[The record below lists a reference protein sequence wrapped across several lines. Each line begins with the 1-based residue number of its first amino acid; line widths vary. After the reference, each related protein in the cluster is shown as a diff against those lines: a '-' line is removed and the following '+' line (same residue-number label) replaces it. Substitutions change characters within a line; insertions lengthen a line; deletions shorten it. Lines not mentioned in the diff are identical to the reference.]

1 MKIGLIIVVT
11 NMLNMLN
18 MINIVQPT
26 WKFDGISLILIYVD
40 GSSWTLMA
48 SKCFNHQNPSK
59 SIKIYENPLFH
70 GVNFFSKTSNLQ
82 KYQQLLELLQKL
94 SLQVTR
100 ARTATAQR
108 DKRGMERSQAMVP
121 CCEGG
126 KFKVKIW

>member
-70 GVNFFSKTSNLQ
+70 GVNFFQRLQTFKNISSSWSSCRSSLSKSPGPERPQRNGTSGAWSGARLWCHAAKVENL
-82 KYQQLLELLQKL
+82 
-94 SLQVTR
+94 R
-100 ARTATAQR
+100 
-108 DKRGMERSQAMVP
+108 
-121 CCEGG
+121 
-126 KFKVKIW
+126 

>member
-59 SIKIYENPLFH
+59 SIKLSWALKRIHEA
-70 GVNFFSKTSNLQ
+70 Q
-82 KYQQLLELLQKL
+82 KIL
-94 SLQVTR
+94 VIT
-100 ARTATAQR
+100 
-108 DKRGMERSQAMVP
+108 
-121 CCEGG
+121 
-126 KFKVKIW
+126 